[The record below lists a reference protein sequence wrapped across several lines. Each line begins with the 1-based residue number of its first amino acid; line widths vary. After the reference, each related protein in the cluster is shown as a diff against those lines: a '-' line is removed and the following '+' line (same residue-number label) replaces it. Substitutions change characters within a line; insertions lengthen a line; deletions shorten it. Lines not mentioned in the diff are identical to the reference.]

1 MPHPA
6 AFFFVVD
13 APHSTA
19 FPVAGAPHPTAFPGA
34 SAPIPTAFPTAGVPL
49 PALSRRIQAFAGPC
63 YSPLPNPRSVSPS
76 SSSHSA
82 LPPLGSTSSHLT
94 CHSLTTSSRPPAPT
108 LNAMPHRRSQGAA
121 ACLHASLPHPAGAV
135 WVDHHASDLLHT
147 KLRSGITGLGSGHP
161 GRVTP
166 PHLAAVRHHQTGTP
180 CMPLSSA
187 SACSSPEM
195 GVQLGCTAHA
205 AQIACVCSSL
215 ADHSWTPVAKD
226 ANGGSQHN
234 LSFGRPQE

>member
-108 LNAMPHRRSQGAA
+108 LNAMP
-121 ACLHASLPHPAGAV
+121 PTAGARAQRPV
-135 WVDHHASDLLHT
+135 FTPRFHILPAQSGSTIMPATCYIPNSDLASPASDLAT
-147 KLRSGITGLGSGHP
+147 
-161 GRVTP
+161 
-166 PHLAAVRHHQTGTP
+166 LAAS
-180 CMPLSSA
+180 PLLISPQFA
-187 SACSSPEM
+187 IIRREPPAC
-195 GVQLGCTAHA
+195 H
-205 AQIACVCSSL
+205 
-215 ADHSWTPVAKD
+215 
-226 ANGGSQHN
+226 
-234 LSFGRPQE
+234 